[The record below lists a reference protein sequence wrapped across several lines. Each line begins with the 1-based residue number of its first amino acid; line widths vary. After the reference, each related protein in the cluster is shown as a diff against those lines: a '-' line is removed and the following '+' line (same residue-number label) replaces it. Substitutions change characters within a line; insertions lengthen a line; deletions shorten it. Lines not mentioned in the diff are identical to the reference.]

1 MRHMFFNFQGNAVF
15 GVLAFLGFGFLELVA
30 GVTALVLFARRK
42 RRAARR
48 VVIVSGASAGLYAA
62 VLLVFSLASREQ
74 VAGRGDE
81 KYFCEVDC
89 HLAYSVVDV
98 RKSKSLGSGRSRA
111 TARGLYRVVTLRV
124 RFDPET
130 HTAPSAAERVPID
143 ADGAIQALGLG
154 PDGAVYVATR
164 TRIGKN
170 LPVRSGRRTSP
181 GDCGGP
187 LEPAHALAAAGRVL
201 YDEAGIRSA
210 REGGVPAAARDGI
223 RLDHPARDW
232 PREQPAAPEN
242 ELPAQLTFWRRLDA
256 AGREPTAAGQHPMA
270 RKPTSTRLGPWFL
283 PFPSGPWLCHGRSPR
298 YGGHLFGS

>member
-89 HLAYSVVDV
+89 HLAYSVVEV
-98 RKSKSLGSGRSRA
+98 RESKSLGSGPSRV
-111 TARGLYRVVTLRV
+111 TARGLYRIVTMRV

-130 HTAPSAAERVPID
+130 TSVHRPQDMSLTPNPRCVRVL
-143 ADGAIQALGLG
+143 DG
-154 PDGAVYVATR
+154 
-164 TRIGKN
+164 
-170 LPVRSGRRTSP
+170 SGRIYPPDPAGERALEIAEGPSNPLTRSLLP
-181 GDCGGP
+181 G
-187 LEPAHALAAAGRVL
+187 ES
-201 YDEAGIRSA
+201 Y
-210 REGGVPAAARDGI
+210 
-223 RLDHPARDW
+223 
-232 PREQPAAPEN
+232 
-242 ELPAQLTFWRRLDA
+242 T
-256 AGREPTAAGQHPMA
+256 
-270 RKPTSTRLGPWFL
+270 TRLVFDL
-283 PFPSGPWLCHGRSPR
+283 PEKVEYPRLLVTESDWITRLVIGHENSPLHR
-298 YGGHLFGS
+298 KTSFRLS